1 MKAIVSVFDKMGV
14 ADLGRRL
21 SEIGF
26 EIYSTGG
33 TKQAL
38 KDAGVPVHSIS
49 ELTGFPEI
57 LDGRVK
63 TLHPAVHGGI
73 LARRD
78 IAAHMEQLAE
88 QGISPIDLVVVNLY
102 PFVQTISRPG
112 VTLQDALENI
122 DIGGPTMIRAA
133 AKNFPSVVIMVDP
146 RDYDEVL
153 GQWAETGNVKPELRQ
168 RLAAKAYQ
176 HTATYDTYISR
187 YLRGDEDQ
195 FPEQQTI
202 ALRKVQDLRYG
213 ENPHQ
218 SAALYREEL
227 SQPLVARAIVQAKQ
241 LQGKELSFNNILDA
255 DAALQVAADFH
266 DPTVAIIK
274 HTNPCGLASNDDLV
288 AAYKEALAGDPVAAY
303 GGIVAINRTVDES
316 LATEMAST
324 FYEIMVAPGYAEGA
338 LGVLKARQNMRL
350 LEVEFGPAD
359 GSAIARLDW
368 KRVSGGFLAQ
378 TPDSVDDDK
387 IGEFRVVT
395 KRRPTD
401 EEMADLLFAWRA
413 VRHIKSNAITVC
425 KDHALLGMGAGQP
438 SRVESVLLALKK
450 AGDRAGGAALGSD
463 AYFPFPDGVIEAAKG
478 GVRSIIQPGGSVHD
492 DEAIRAADEHGVA
505 MVLTG
510 RRHFKH

>member
-1 MKAIVSVFDKMGV
+1 MKAIVSVFDKTGV
-14 ADLGRRL
+14 VDLGRRL

-33 TKQAL
+33 TKQVL
-38 KDAGVPVHSIS
+38 KEAGITVHSIS

-78 IAAHMEQLAE
+78 VPSHMEQLSK

-133 AKNFPSVVIMVDP
+133 AKNFPSVVVMVDP

-153 GQWAETGNVKPELRQ
+153 GQWAAEGNVKPDLRQ
-168 RLAAKAYQ
+168 RLAARAYQ

-187 YLRGDEDQ
+187 YLRGEGDQ
-195 FPEQQTI
+195 FPENQTI
-202 ALRKVQDLRYG
+202 ALQKVQDLRYG

-227 SQPLVARAIVQAKQ
+227 AHFPAARAIVQARQ

-255 DAALQVAADFH
+255 DAALQVAADF
-266 DPTVAIIK
+266 DEPTVAIIK
-274 HTNPCGLASNDDLV
+274 HTNPCGLASHTDLV
-288 AAYKEALAGDPVAAY
+288 VAYKEALAGDPAAAF
-303 GGIVAINRTVDES
+303 GGIVAVNRTIDEG
-316 LATEMAST
+316 LAAEMAST
-324 FYEIMVAPGYAEGA
+324 FYEIVVAPAYTDGA
-338 LGVLKARQNMRL
+338 LGILKARQNLRL
-350 LEVEFGPAD
+350 LKVSFDAPD
-359 GSAIARLDW
+359 GSVMSRLDW

-378 TPDSVDDDK
+378 TSDTVNEDK
-387 IGEFRVVT
+387 PGEFRVVT

-401 EEMADLLFAWRA
+401 KEMADLLFAWRA

-425 KDHALLGMGAGQP
+425 KDRALLGMGAGQP

-450 AGDRAGGAALGSD
+450 ANGRAGGAALGSD
-463 AYFPFPDGVIEAAKG
+463 AYFPFPDGIIEAAKG
-478 GVRSIIQPGGSVHD
+478 GVKSIIQPGGSMRD

-505 MVLTG
+505 MVFTG